1 MRKNKSDKILVFV
14 PGYNVENTIEKVF
27 FGLMKTKKEL
37 NFDILFIDN
46 KSKDR
51 TYEILNKLIKQN
63 KTKNINLIKNPK
75 NLGYGGS
82 QKVAFRYAF
91 RKKYDYLIEYDGD
104 MQYPFLEVLSLY
116 KKIKETGSSIVFGSR
131 VTTKENISQMPF
143 WKAFGNKFFNMLN
156 KWALNIEVSEIHT
169 GFRIYNL
176 KNIEGFNLKRCHNDY
191 RWTMD
196 SVIEIIKINN
206 HLSEIPVKAL
216 YHKDSSS
223 PSFKQLFKTML
234 YMLFRALKYKFL
246 RI

>member
-1 MRKNKSDKILVFV
+1 M
-14 PGYNVENTIEKVF
+14 PGYNVENTIKRVF
-27 FGLMKTKKEL
+27 FGLIKIRSKL
-37 NFDILFIDN
+37 NFDILFVDN
-46 KSKDR
+46 RSKDNTFEKLKELVENR
-51 TYEILNKLIKQN
+51 KQKGVKLIR
-63 KTKNINLIKNPK
+63 NPK

-91 RKKYDYLIEYDGD
+91 MKRYDYLIEYDGD

-116 KKIKETGSSIVFGSR
+116 EKIEETGSSIVFGSR
-131 VTTKENISQMPF
+131 VTTKENIAQIPF

-156 KWALNIEVSEIHT
+156 KWALNIKVSEIHT

-176 KNIEGFNLKRCHNDY
+176 KEIKGFNLKRCHNDY
-191 RWTMD
+191 RWTID

-223 PSFKQLFKTML
+223 PSFKQLFKTMY
-234 YMLFRALKYKFL
+234 YMFFRTLKYKSL

>member
-1 MRKNKSDKILVFV
+1 LRKDKILVFV
-14 PGYNVENTIEKVF
+14 PGYNVENTIERVF
-27 FGLMKTKKEL
+27 FGLIKIRSKL
-37 NFDILFIDN
+37 NFDILFVDN
-46 KSKDR
+46 RSKDNTFEKLKELVENR
-51 TYEILNKLIKQN
+51 KQKGVKLIR
-63 KTKNINLIKNPK
+63 NPK

-82 QKVAFRYAF
+82 QKVAFRHAF
-91 RKKYDYLIEYDGD
+91 RKRYDYLIEYDGD

-116 KKIKETGSSIVFGSR
+116 EKIKETGSSIVFGSR

-143 WKAFGNKFFNMLN
+143 WKAFGNKFFNMVN
-156 KWALNIEVSEIHT
+156 KWALNIKVSEIHT

-176 KNIEGFNLKRCHNDY
+176 KNIKGFHLENCHNDY

-223 PSFKQLFKTML
+223 PSFKQLFKTMS
-234 YMLFRALKYKFL
+234 YMFFRALKYKFL

>member
-1 MRKNKSDKILVFV
+1 MRRNKSDNILVFV

-46 KSKDR
+46 RSKDN
-51 TYEILNKLIKQN
+51 TFEKLKELVENKKQKGIKLVRN
-63 KTKNINLIKNPK
+63 SK

-82 QKVAFRYAF
+82 QKVAFGYAF

-104 MQYPFLEVLSLY
+104 MQYPVANILDLY
-116 KKIKETGSSIVFGSR
+116 AKIKKTKLGIVFGSR

-156 KWALNIEVSEIHT
+156 KWALGIKVSEIHT

-176 KNIEGFNLKRCHNDY
+176 KNIKGFNFNRCHNDY
-191 RWTMD
+191 RWTID
-196 SVIEIIKINN
+196 SVVEILKINKN
-206 HLSEIPVKAL
+206 LSEIPTKAL
-216 YHKDSSS
+216 YTKYSSA
-223 PSFKQLFKTML
+223 PSFKQLFKTMV
-234 YMLFRALKYKFL
+234 YMFFRALEYKFL
-246 RI
+246 RL

>member
-1 MRKNKSDKILVFV
+1 MRKDKILVFV

-27 FGLMKTKKEL
+27 FGLIKTKKEL
-37 NFDILFIDN
+37 NFDILFVDN
-46 KSKDR
+46 RSKDNTFEKLKELVENR
-51 TYEILNKLIKQN
+51 KQKGVKLIR
-63 KTKNINLIKNPK
+63 NPK

-82 QKVAFRYAF
+82 QKVAFRHAF
-91 RKKYDYLIEYDGD
+91 MKRYDYLIEYDGD

-116 KKIKETGSSIVFGSR
+116 EKIKETSSSIVFGSR

-156 KWALNIEVSEIHT
+156 KWALGIKVSEIHT

-176 KNIEGFNLKRCHNDY
+176 NSIKGFNLKRCHNDY

-223 PSFKQLFKTML
+223 PSFKQLVKTML
-234 YMLFRALKYKFL
+234 YMFFRALKYKFL

>member
-1 MRKNKSDKILVFV
+1 MRKDKILVFV

-27 FGLMKTKKEL
+27 FGLIKTKKEL
-37 NFDILFIDN
+37 NFDILFVDN
-46 KSKDR
+46 RSKDNTFEKLKELVENR
-51 TYEILNKLIKQN
+51 KQKGVKLIR
-63 KTKNINLIKNPK
+63 NPK

-82 QKVAFRYAF
+82 QKVAFRHAF
-91 RKKYDYLIEYDGD
+91 MKRYDYLIEYDGD

-116 KKIKETGSSIVFGSR
+116 EKIKETSSSIVFGSR

-156 KWALNIEVSEIHT
+156 KWALGIRVSEIHT

-176 KNIEGFNLKRCHNDY
+176 NNIKGFNLKRCHNDY
-191 RWTMD
+191 RWTID
-196 SVIEIIKINN
+196 SVVEILKINN

-223 PSFKQLFKTML
+223 PSLNQLFKTMY
-234 YMLFRALKYKFL
+234 YMFFRALKYKFL
-246 RI
+246 RL